1 MKASNPFPSRPIAE
15 RERSLTLLIIYVAV
29 AITISF
35 VCSILEAVL
44 LSISPTFIAT
54 YAKKKP
60 EAAERLKI
68 LKDDV
73 DRPLAA
79 ILSLNTIAHTIGA
92 AGAGAQA
99 AIIFGDAS
107 VAIFSAVLTFL
118 ILILSEIIPK
128 TLGALYWQSLAPWLA
143 RIMPALIWIMWPLV
157 KMSQGITHLIS
168 GGEGKYAVTRAEIV
182 ALADIG
188 QRDGVIDKGDSQI
201 VENLLRFDKLRVEDI
216 MTPRTVVRAW
226 SQDDTVAHAV
236 KEAIQLPFNR
246 IPIYDAGIDKVTG
259 YILRTNVL
267 EAALTN
273 DSQKTL
279 REFRRDLLSVDQDMT
294 LQDLFD
300 SLLMDDRHIA
310 LVRDSFGGTAGL
322 VTLEDL
328 VETLLGLEIV
338 DEADTVED
346 LRELAHRKSVERAE
360 KNARPSEENI

>member
-1 MKASNPFPSRPIAE
+1 M
-15 RERSLTLLIIYVAV
+15 TLLIIYVAV
-29 AITISF
+29 AIAISF

-44 LSISPTFIAT
+44 LSITPTFIAT
-54 YAKKKP
+54 YGKKDP
-60 EAAERLKI
+60 QAAQRLKI

-99 AIIFGDAS
+99 AIVFGDTS

-143 RIMPALIWIMWPLV
+143 KIILFLIWIMWPLV
-157 KMSQGITHLIS
+157 KMSQAITHLIAR
-168 GGEGKYAVTRAEIV
+168 GEGRHAVTRAEIV
-182 ALADIG
+182 ALAEIG
-188 QRDGVIDKGDSQI
+188 QRDGTIDQGDSRI
-201 VENLLRFDKLRVEDI
+201 VENLLRFDRLRVEDI
-216 MTPRTVVRAW
+216 MTPRTVMRVW
-226 SQDDTVAHAV
+226 PQSDTVADAV
-236 KEAIQLPFNR
+236 KEAIQTPFTR
-246 IPIYDAGIDKVTG
+246 IPIYNDSIDNIIG
-259 YILRTNVL
+259 YVLRTNVL
-267 EAALTN
+267 EAALTK
-273 DSQKTL
+273 DDQKTL
-279 REFRRDLLSVDQDMT
+279 REFRRDLLVVDQEMT

-300 SLLMDDRHIA
+300 SLLKDDRHIA

-346 LRELAHRKSVERAE
+346 LRELANRKSMERAE
-360 KNARPSEENI
+360 KHARSSNDFT

>member
-1 MKASNPFPSRPIAE
+1 
-15 RERSLTLLIIYVAV
+15 LTLLIIYVAV
-29 AITISF
+29 AIAISF

-44 LSISPTFIAT
+44 LSITPTFIAT
-54 YAKKKP
+54 YGKKNP
-60 EAAERLKI
+60 EAAQRLKT

-99 AIIFGDAS
+99 AIVFGDAS

-143 RIMPALIWIMWPLV
+143 KIMPALIWIMWPLV
-157 KMSQGITHLIS
+157 KMSQGITHLMA

-188 QRDGVIDKGDSQI
+188 QRDGVIDKGDSRI
-201 VENLLRFDKLRVEDI
+201 VENLLRFDRLRVEDI

-226 SQDDTVAHAV
+226 PQRDTVGHAV
-236 KEAIQLPFNR
+236 KEAIQTPFTR
-246 IPIYDAGIDKVTG
+246 IPIYDDSIDNITG
-259 YILRTNVL
+259 YILRTKVL
-267 EAALTN
+267 EAALAN
-273 DSQKTL
+273 DKDKML
-279 REFRRDLLSVDQDMT
+279 REFRRELLVVDQEMT

-300 SLLMDDRHIA
+300 SLLKDGQHIA

-338 DEADTVED
+338 DEGDTVED
-346 LRELAHRKSVERAE
+346 LRKLANEKSLARAE
-360 KNARPSEENI
+360 KYARPSDEAN